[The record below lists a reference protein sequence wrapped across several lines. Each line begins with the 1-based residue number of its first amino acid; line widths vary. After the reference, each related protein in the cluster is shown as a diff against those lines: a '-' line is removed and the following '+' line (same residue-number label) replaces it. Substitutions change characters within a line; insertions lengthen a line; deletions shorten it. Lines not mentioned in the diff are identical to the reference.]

1 MIRFWNE
8 DELADVEA
16 VLMSIARQRNVELR
30 FGRRKSARSG
40 VMSSNSLQPGVLIA
54 ERGFATRLSRQIT
67 IAK

>member
-40 VMSSNSLQPGVLIA
+40 VMSSNSRQPGV
-54 ERGFATRLSRQIT
+54 
-67 IAK
+67 